1 MVVLSVI
8 AGALL
13 IIGGVACLFHPAAT
27 FFETGYF
34 LAILM
39 LVYGVV
45 GIINV
50 IRKRAEAI
58 ELLVHIPAVIIGV
71 IAIIRPGTT
80 LVLDGMMVYLVA
92 AWFVI
97 QGVVSIYL
105 SIKVRRIQSGWIW
118 GLILGILGLVL
129 GIYSFIHPMVSAL
142 TIGILVGF
150 YLIEAGLNMI
160 VISTA
165 LAD

>member
-1 MVVLSVI
+1 MFILSII
-8 AGALL
+8 AGVLL
-13 IIGGVACLFHPAAT
+13 IIGGVACLFHPGAT
-27 FFETGYF
+27 FLQTGYL

-39 LVYGVV
+39 LIYGVV

-50 IRKRAEAI
+50 IRKRADVI
-58 ELLVHIPAVIIGV
+58 ELIMDIPAVVIGI

-142 TIGILVGF
+142 TIGMLVGF
-150 YLIEAGLNMI
+150 YLIEAGLNLI
-160 VISTA
+160 VVSTA